1 MANPGILN
9 GKENSLPER
18 IIQRLPNIPLKE
30 GKSMDYEQMPSSQ
43 NQGNYYQNQHDPN
56 KDVMGMGE
64 WLITLIVLA
73 IPCVNIIMYF
83 VWAFGNG
90 NENRKN
96 FCRAGLIMMA
106 VGIVLTILLYS
117 IIGIS
122 IVSSMA

>member
-1 MANPGILN
+1 
-9 GKENSLPER
+9 
-18 IIQRLPNIPLKE
+18 
-30 GKSMDYEQMPSSQ
+30 MDYEQMPSSQ

-73 IPCVNIIMYF
+73 IPCVNSIMYF